1 MCAYLDTSDPD
12 LISRVRAAGHHLR
25 PLEDY
30 LGRLPV
36 LNEAEIGASQ
46 RAQVRE
52 AERFLA
58 DRAPWSDPDRFRPLQ
73 MPGLIG
79 ARAIATDWP
88 FRNLVLLIGE
98 GPVACIRS
106 GLPYVE
112 PAWRGRGLGAL
123 LVLISD
129 LERGRFLCPAA
140 YSVSGAGARR
150 AAHALQVRIAGG
162 GSETIAPMALYAE
175 V

>member
-1 MCAYLDTSDPD
+1 MCAYLDLSDPD
-12 LISRVRAAGHHLR
+12 LIARVREVGYHRRSL
-25 PLEDY
+25 PDY
-30 LGRLPV
+30 LGGLAV
-36 LNEAEIGASQ
+36 LGESEIGPAQ
-46 RAQVRE
+46 RAQVSG

-58 DRAPWSDPDRFRPLQ
+58 DRALWSDPDRFRPLAV
-73 MPGLIG
+73 PGLRG
-79 ARAIATDWP
+79 ACAIATDRP

-98 GPVACIRS
+98 GPVACIRT

-150 AAHALQVRIAGG
+150 AAHALQVRIAGDA
-162 GSETIAPMALYAE
+162 SDIIAPMALHAQA
-175 V
+175 